1 MENKL
6 YMLSTKSCTR
16 CPVVKAQLAEKDVD
30 VEYIDVEEDPTLAA
44 QHGLMQVPSII
55 DNRLED
61 SKHVYTGQTEC
72 LQFVNSL

>member
-1 MENKL
+1 MENKI
-6 YMLSTKSCTR
+6 YMLSTQSCTK
-16 CPVVKAQLAEKDVD
+16 CPIVKNQLADKNVD
-30 VEYIDVEEDPTLAA
+30 VEYVDVEEDPTLAV

>member
-6 YMLSTKSCTR
+6 YMLSTQSCTR
-16 CPVVKAQLAEKDVD
+16 CPIVKEQLAEKDVD
-30 VEYIDVEEDPTLAA
+30 VEYIDVEEDPTLAS
-44 QHGLMQVPSII
+44 QHGILQVPTII

>member
-6 YMLSTKSCTR
+6 YMLSTKSCNR
-16 CPVVKAQLAEKDVD
+16 CPVVKTQLAEKDID
-30 VEYIDVEEDPTLAA
+30 VEYVDVEEDPTLAV

>member
-6 YMLSTKSCTR
+6 YMLSTQSCTR
-16 CPVVKAQLAEKDVD
+16 CPIVKAQLSEKDVD

-44 QHGLMQVPSII
+44 QHGILQVPTII